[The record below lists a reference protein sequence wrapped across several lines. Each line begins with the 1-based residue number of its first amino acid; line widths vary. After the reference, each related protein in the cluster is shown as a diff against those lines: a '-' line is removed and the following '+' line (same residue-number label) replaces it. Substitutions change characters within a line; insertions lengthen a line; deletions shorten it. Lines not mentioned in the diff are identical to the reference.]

1 MMTRRR
7 TTRRRVL
14 PATLW
19 FFQMPSSVACGL
31 YFFSASYDMSW
42 HPRRESLIFEMGLK
56 ENLLANIETSLE
68 FARHQ
73 VDHLQ
78 VR

>member
-1 MMTRRR
+1 MTWR
-7 TTRRRVL
+7 
-14 PATLW
+14 P
-19 FFQMPSSVACGL
+19 
-31 YFFSASYDMSW
+31 Y
-42 HPRRESLIFEMGLK
+42 RESLIFEVGLK

-68 FARHQ
+68 FARRQ

>member
-1 MMTRRR
+1 MTM
-7 TTRRRVL
+7 TRRRVL

-19 FFQMPSSVACGL
+19 FFPMPSSVACGL

-68 FARHQ
+68 FARRQ

>member
-1 MMTRRR
+1 MI
-7 TTRRRVL
+7 
-14 PATLW
+14 
-19 FFQMPSSVACGL
+19 C
-31 YFFSASYDMSW
+31 MSW
-42 HPRRESLIFEMGLK
+42 RPRRESLIFEMGLK

-68 FARHQ
+68 FARRQ